1 MSTPVSKFVYITTPK
16 GQIWVTLPTGWA
28 GIRALKEGE
37 TFLMGDYHV
46 IDMDRWELIPASYA
60 HFKVRAKDS
69 QFLPEGYYFRD
80 SALPESFD
88 VPVAQEKLDTSKL
101 YPIGPTKPTYL
112 PEQIVHPS
120 DFTHGGT
127 ITLSNGARLSILQ
140 STKGLTIRGQ
150 WGEVDQT
157 ISFSF
162 EAADIIAA
170 VINGDVELPILP
182 SREDEKAS

>member
-1 MSTPVSKFVYITTPK
+1 MSTPNF
-16 GQIWVTLPTGWA
+16 
-28 GIRALKEGE
+28 
-37 TFLMGDYHV
+37 
-46 IDMDRWELIPASYA
+46 
-60 HFKVRAKDS
+60 
-69 QFLPEGYYFRD
+69 
-80 SALPESFD
+80 
-88 VPVAQEKLDTSKL
+88 
-101 YPIGPTKPTYL
+101 L
-112 PEQIVHPS
+112 PEQIVQPS
-120 DFTHGGT
+120 DFIYGGT
-127 ITLSNGARLSILQ
+127 VTLSTGARLSILQ